1 MTSRKQCFQV
11 LRLCFLLCPAI
22 ALDASSAEPAS
33 ADGRL
38 VLDTETGH
46 YKDLSYE
53 ALSDE
58 GLSRE
63 ERVRLFGGETVHYAQ
78 LTDEERAAKEAELA
92 ELRRRISIA
101 DRMVHP
107 NLNDAERV
115 EKAVRTWLDAQ
126 TQQIPTAYDGADAE
140 KLRHA
145 AVGFFR
151 AYELFG
157 DKKYLD
163 AGLKR
168 TDLMLARQFPKGHWA
183 WGNKGNDIMRIQDG
197 FTTRPFW
204 IMLYAYKLSDDKK
217 YFESARRAADVLLS
231 AQSAGGGW
239 PDYWSFSG
247 RRLGGTAGP
256 GNGGISFNDSA
267 TNASFRIMVM
277 MYHLTGDRKYIA
289 KLGNLG
295 PWIAKANVGKG
306 EVAGWSQ
313 QYHGDGRPVRARAYE
328 IELCYPQVTA
338 WHVGP
343 LLTWLYLMDGDEA
356 HIELLKKAYASHE
369 RIRVEDLAYLAD
381 WKAIQEVW
389 TDAPSYPWSVYRP
402 GLPDAYLPDCSNWG
416 CVQIAYKMIPFK
428 PITPKQ
434 IREYGRF
441 MHQDQ
446 PNVPEMAKLAR
457 AYQAPPR
464 WNNTYLYTYTS
475 AKVGNGMFTV
485 RRVLLEH
492 KRGGREA
499 VLGYYSH
506 PTKYTP
512 DQYLQA
518 RIDAA
523 KRVLDYRNRSL
534 AVAWGDSPWSNSIGA
549 WKDFGWVSRKDK
561 WYTRDF
567 AFTTSGPWSGRVWY
581 QWQFLHDNKLAHG
594 KIDADAAARG
604 GRGLE
609 MYANLDSWDVLG
621 EWGMACHE
629 LENHFK
635 VPIGK
640 K

>member
-1 MTSRKQCFQV
+1 MI
-11 LRLCFLLCPAI
+11 LLGPAI
-22 ALDASSAEPAS
+22 ALGASLADLAS
-33 ADGRL
+33 AGGPL
-38 VLDTETGH
+38 VFDEKIGH

-58 GLSRE
+58 GLSWE
-63 ERVRLFGGETVHYAQ
+63 ERVKLFGGETVHYVE
-78 LTDEERAAKEAELA
+78 LSDEERAAKEAELA
-92 ELRRRISIA
+92 EMLRRIGIA

-115 EKAVRTWLDAQ
+115 ETAVRTWLDAQ
-126 TQQIPTAYDGADAE
+126 MQQIPEAYAGGDAE

-145 AVGFFR
+145 TLGFLR
-151 AYELFG
+151 AYEMFG
-157 DKKYLD
+157 DKKYLE
-163 AGLKR
+163 AGLTCADR
-168 TDLMLARQFPKGHWA
+168 ILQAQLPRGHWA
-183 WGNKGNDIMRIQDG
+183 YGNKGNNMMRIQDG
-197 FTTRPFW
+197 FVTRPFW
-204 IMLYAYKLSDDKK
+204 IMLYAHKLSGDKK
-217 YFESARRAADVLLS
+217 YLGSARRAADVLLS

-239 PDYWSFSG
+239 PDQWLFP
-247 RRLGGTAGP
+247 GGSTPSTGVR
-256 GNGGISFNDSA
+256 NGGISFNDSA
-267 TNASFRIMVM
+267 TNATFRIMVM

-295 PWIAKANVGKG
+295 PWIAKANLGKG

-313 QYHGDGRPVRARAYE
+313 QYHGDGRPARARRYE
-328 IELCYPQVTA
+328 IELPYTRVTA

-356 HIELLKKAYASHE
+356 HMELLKRAYATHE
-369 RIRVEDLAYLAD
+369 RIRKEDLKYLDD
-381 WKAIQEVW
+381 WKAIGAVW
-389 TDAPSYPWSVYRP
+389 TDSPSYPRLQYRP
-402 GLPDAYLPDCSNWG
+402 GLPDAYLPDASNWG

-428 PITPKQ
+428 PITPEQ
-434 IREYGRF
+434 IKEYGGF

-464 WNNTYLYTYTS
+464 WNNIYLYSHTS
-475 AKVGNGMFTV
+475 SKVANAMSKV

-492 KRGGREA
+492 KRGGRDA
-499 VLGYYSH
+499 VLRYYSY
-506 PTKYTP
+506 PKKYTP

-523 KRVLDYRNRSL
+523 KRALDYRNRSL
-534 AVAWGDSPWSNSIGA
+534 AVDRGDKPGSSSIGA
-549 WKDFGWVSRKDK
+549 WQDFGWVYRKFK
-561 WYTRDF
+561 WYVRDA
-567 AFTTSGPWSGRVWY
+567 AFKTSGPGSGTVWY
-581 QWQFLHDNKLAHG
+581 QWQFLYDNKLAHD
-594 KIDADAAARG
+594 KIAAAVRG

-609 MYANLDSWDVLG
+609 MYSNLDSWDVLG

-629 LENHFK
+629 LENYFD

-640 K
+640 Q